1 MAKIYDVA
9 YYILQKLPGITTMK
23 LQKLCYYAQS
33 WTLAWDE
40 KPLFDEDFQAWA
52 NGPVCTELYALHR
65 GEYVIS
71 ANEIKSFANE
81 ILTENEKENIDIV
94 INDYGNETPHYLSE
108 LTHKERPW
116 KETRGTL
123 PLGARSDAVIPKELM
138 LEYYSGLLSED
149 E

>member
-9 YYILQKLPGITTMK
+9 YYILQKLPDIAPMK

-52 NGPVCTELYALHR
+52 SGPVCTEFYELHR
-65 GEYVIS
+65 GDYVIN
-71 ANEIKSFANE
+71 ANKIKPFTNG
-81 ILTENEKENIDIV
+81 ILNKNEKENIDII
-94 INDYGNETPHYLSE
+94 INDYGDKTLHYLQE
-108 LTHKERPW
+108 LTRMERPW

-123 PLGARSDAVIPKELM
+123 PLGDKSNATIPKELM
-138 LEYYSGLLSED
+138 LEYYSGLLA
-149 E
+149 